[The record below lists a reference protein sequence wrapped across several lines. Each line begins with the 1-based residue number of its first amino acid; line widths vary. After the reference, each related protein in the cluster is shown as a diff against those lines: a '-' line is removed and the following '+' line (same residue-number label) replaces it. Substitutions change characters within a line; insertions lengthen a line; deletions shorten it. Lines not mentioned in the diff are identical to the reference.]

1 MDLVS
6 PVLDIVSRLWDFGF
20 KHGPHV
26 KQLGKRLKEL
36 RTAMDDL
43 SDHRDDVRIRVEMG
57 LRSQR
62 EMVTKPVEKWLS
74 RVEII
79 EVQVSNLIREGNLQV
94 ERKCLGC
101 CPRNSRKAYKIG
113 KKVLNKTAAVK
124 ELLQNGFFATVT
136 RRWSP
141 LSSPSTAPGTPQMA
155 AQFPMENTVGLDSK
169 VEDVWEKIEDG
180 NVGIIG
186 LYGIGGVG
194 KTTLLKKINNEF
206 SIRDHVFDS
215 VIWVTQSE
223 ATKSE
228 EFQDIVRRKL
238 EISDDIWQKCSN
250 ENDRACEI
258 SRLLSR
264 TRFVLLLDDVRMG
277 FSKSKLISLGI
288 PSPNNG
294 NGCKIIFTARSEEL
308 CGYLGAQR
316 RIKVECL
323 PPEQALSLFS
333 MTVGEEILN
342 SDRNIPELAKIV
354 TARCSG
360 LPLALLT
367 VGSVMAS
374 RKSYRDWI
382 CAVEMLRSYPSEFSG
397 MGDLVFPPIKFSY
410 DSLTSSIARKCFLYC
425 SIFPE
430 NCTISVDELI
440 DLWIGEGLL
449 DATNPRRQG
458 ESIIMNLKLSCLL
471 EGDESMESVWMHEMI
486 RDMALWLARDEEKNK
501 NKVLV
506 ARSGRLTDQEFSK
519 WADSSWVSLWGSSDK
534 EIIHYPP
541 TCPNLSTLLIRDTL
555 VKAFP
560 GGFFEFMTGLTALDL
575 SGNQGLVEL
584 PPEIGRLRI
593 LQYLN
598 LSLTSITKL
607 PTGLSN
613 LRNLRC
619 LLLDY
624 TMHLKEIPRKEV
636 MSCLSLLQVYSKMN
650 GVMEYFDEVK
660 VSVDDEL
667 ALLEVLEGFS
677 CMNKICITIFCHP
690 SVEKIFSLY
699 SKRSCIR
706 KLKLIDCTG
715 LTALCADRTLPNLGK
730 LEIFRC
736 CSLRAIRFSYRDG
749 FHNLCQ
755 VHVGVCPLLPNL
767 NFLVYAT
774 NLEILTILDCQSMKQ
789 VISEEIV
796 LYGQDPSWGNEVCKV
811 FPKLKTLSLTCLPS
825 LEAICPYYIRPFS
838 SPIEIEVSRCPCLRR
853 LPFDNENVDL
863 LKKIRGE
870 LEWWAALDWYSYSVR
885 DACNFKFKPTSAP
898 SGKAKEM
905 TASTSMKKTAKA
917 SKS

>member
-1 MDLVS
+1 MDFVS
-6 PVLDIVSRLWDFGF
+6 PVFDIVRRLCGFGAN
-20 KHGPHV
+20 HVEHV
-26 KQLGKRLKEL
+26 KYLGKRLEEL

-43 SDHRDDVRIRVEMG
+43 SDQRDEVKEKVKMGVRSQQEIVTKRVE
-57 LRSQR
+57 R
-62 EMVTKPVEKWLS
+62 WLS
-74 RVEII
+74 KVASI
-79 EVQVSNLIREGNLQV
+79 EQQVIALIHEGNLQV

-101 CPRNSRKAYKIG
+101 CPRNLRTAHKIG
-113 KKVLNKTAAVK
+113 KEVLKKKEEVE
-124 ELLQNGFFATVT
+124 ELLKKGDFAACTQ
-136 RRWSP
+136 R
-141 LSSPSTAPGTPQMA
+141 LAPQMV

-206 SIRDHVFDS
+206 SIRNHEFDS
-215 VIWVTQSE
+215 VIWVTQSK
-223 ATKSE
+223 ATKVE

-238 EISDDIWQKCSN
+238 EISDDIWQMCSN

-258 SRLLSR
+258 FRLLSG
-264 TRFVLLLDDVRMG
+264 TRFVLLLDDVQ
-277 FSKSKLISLGI
+277 KSFFKSQLTSLGI
-288 PSPNNG
+288 PLPIKENG
-294 NGCKIIFTARSEEL
+294 SKIIFTTRSEEL
-308 CGYLGAQR
+308 CGYLGAQG

-333 MTVGEEILN
+333 MTVGEDILN
-342 SDRNIPELAKIV
+342 SNPEIPKLAEIV

-374 RKSYRDWI
+374 RRSYHDWI
-382 CAVEMLRSYPSEFSG
+382 CAVEMLQSYPSEFSG

-410 DSLTSSIARKCFLYC
+410 DNLTSPIARKCFLYC

-449 DATNPRRQG
+449 DGTSPRKQG
-458 ESIIMNLKLSCLL
+458 EFIISTLNLSCLL
-471 EGDESMESVWMHEMI
+471 EADESMEFVWMHDMI
-486 RDMALWLARDEEKNK
+486 RDMALWLAPDEEKNK

-506 ARSGRLTDQEFSK
+506 ARSGRLTDHEFNK
-519 WADSSWVSLWGSSDK
+519 WIDSSWVSLWGCSNR

-555 VKAFP
+555 VNAFP
-560 GGFFEFMTGLTALDL
+560 GGFFEFMTGLTGLDL
-575 SGNQGLVEL
+575 SGNQVLVEL

-667 ALLEVLEGFS
+667 AFLEVLEGFS
-677 CMNKICITIFCHP
+677 HMNKICITIFCHP
-690 SVEKIFSLY
+690 SVEKIFSSY

-715 LTALCADRTLPNLGK
+715 LTSLCPSYALPNLGK

-736 CSLRAIRFSYRDG
+736 CSLREIRFSYRDE
-749 FHNLCQ
+749 FHNLRQ

-767 NFLVYAT
+767 NCLAYAR

-796 LYGQDPSWGNEVCKV
+796 RDEV

-825 LEAICPYYIRPFS
+825 LETICRLPKSFS
-838 SPIEIEVSRCPCLRR
+838 SPIEIEVSRCPCLRQ
-853 LPFDNENVDL
+853 LPFDDESVEF

-870 LEWWAALDWYSYSVR
+870 LEWWAALDWGSDFVK
-885 DACNFKFKPTSAP
+885 DACSFKFKSTSAA
-898 SGKAKEM
+898 SGNAKEM
-905 TASTSMKKTAKA
+905 TASTSKEKTASA

>member
-1 MDLVS
+1 MDFVS
-6 PVLDIVSRLWDFGF
+6 PIFDIVPRLWGFGA
-20 KHGPHV
+20 
-26 KQLGKRLKEL
+26 KRLAHVTHLGRRLEEL
-36 RTAMDDL
+36 RTALNDL
-43 SDHRDDVRIRVEMG
+43 SDHRDDVKERVEMG
-57 LRSQR
+57 VRSQQ
-62 EMVTKPVEKWLS
+62 EMVKKQVERWLS
-74 RVEII
+74 KVEII
-79 EVQVSNLIREGNLQV
+79 ELQVIALIHEGNLQD
-94 ERKCLGC
+94 ERKCFGC
-101 CPRNSRKAYKIG
+101 CPRNLQKAYKIG
-113 KKVLNKTAAVK
+113 KKVLKKKEEVEELLKKGDFAAVTQR
-124 ELLQNGFFATVT
+124 L
-136 RRWSP
+136 P
-141 LSSPSTAPGTPQMA
+141 APPASQMV

-169 VEDVWEKIEDG
+169 VEPVWKKIEDG

-206 SIRDHVFDS
+206 SIRNHEFDS
-215 VIWVTQSE
+215 VIWVTQSK

-228 EFQDIVRRKL
+228 EFQEIVRRKL

-258 SRLLSR
+258 FRLLSG
-264 TRFVLLLDDVRMG
+264 TRFVLLLDDVQ
-277 FSKSKLISLGI
+277 KSFFKSQLTSLGI
-288 PSPNNG
+288 PLPNKENG
-294 NGCKIIFTARSEEL
+294 SKIIFTTRSEEL
-308 CGYLGAQR
+308 CGYLGAEE

-333 MTVGEEILN
+333 MTVGEYILN
-342 SDRNIPELAKIV
+342 SHPEIPKLAEIIA
-354 TARCSG
+354 ARCRG

-367 VGSVMAS
+367 VGTVMAS
-374 RKSYRDWI
+374 RKSHYDWI
-382 CAVEMLRSYPSEFSG
+382 CAIEMLQNYPSEFSG
-397 MGDLVFPPIKFSY
+397 MGEQVFPPIKFSY
-410 DSLTSSIARKCFLYC
+410 DSLTSPIARKCFLYC

-449 DATNPRRQG
+449 DEISPRKQG
-458 ESIIMNLKLSCLL
+458 EFIIFTLKLSCLL
-471 EGDESMESVWMHEMI
+471 EGDESMEFVWMHEMI

-501 NKVLV
+501 NKILV
-506 ARSGRLTDQEFSK
+506 ARRGRLTDQEFNK
-519 WADSSWVSLWGSSDK
+519 WIDSSWVSLWGCSDR
-534 EIIHYPP
+534 EVIHYPP

-555 VKAFP
+555 VNAFP
-560 GGFFEFMTGLTALDL
+560 GGFFEFMTGLKALDL

-607 PTGLSN
+607 PTGLAN

-624 TMHLKEIPRKEV
+624 TMHLKEIPPREV

-660 VSVDDEL
+660 VPVDDEL
-667 ALLEVLEGFS
+667 AFLEVLEGFS
-677 CMNKICITIFCHP
+677 HMNKICITIFCHP
-690 SVEKIFSLY
+690 SVEKIFSSY
-699 SKRSCIR
+699 TKRAFIR

-715 LTALCADRTLPNLGK
+715 LTSLCPINALPNLGK

-736 CSLRAIRFSYRDG
+736 CSLQEIRFPDRGD
-749 FHNLCQ
+749 FHNLRQ
-755 VHVGVCPLLPNL
+755 VHVGVCPLLRNL
-767 NFLVYAT
+767 DCLAYAI

-789 VISEEIV
+789 VISEETV
-796 LYGQDPSWGNEVCKV
+796 RDYV
-811 FPKLKTLSLTCLPS
+811 FLELKTLSLTCLPS
-825 LEAICPYYIRPFS
+825 LETICPLPKAFS

-853 LPFDNENVDL
+853 LPFDDESVDF

-870 LEWWAALDWYSYSVR
+870 LKWWEALDWDSDSVKE
-885 DACNFKFKPTSAP
+885 ACSFKFKSTSAP

-905 TASTSMKKTAKA
+905 TASTSKEKTAIAYKG
-917 SKS
+917 

>member
-20 KHGPHV
+20 KHGAHV

-624 TMHLKEIPRKEV
+624 TMHLKEIPPKEV

-789 VISEEIV
+789 VISEEIY

>member
-1 MDLVS
+1 MDFVS
-6 PVLDIVSRLWDFGF
+6 PIFDIVPRLWGFGA
-20 KHGPHV
+20 KHVAHV
-26 KQLGKRLKEL
+26 KHLGKRLEEL
-36 RTAMDDL
+36 RAAMDDL
-43 SDHRDDVRIRVEMG
+43 RDHRYEVMEKVKMGLRTQQGIVTIRVE
-57 LRSQR
+57 R
-62 EMVTKPVEKWLS
+62 WLLK
-74 RVEII
+74 VVKFE
-79 EVQVSNLIREGNLQV
+79 EQVFALINEGDFQV

-101 CPRNSRKAYKIG
+101 CPRNLQTAYKIG
-113 KKVLNKTAAVK
+113 KKVLKKKEEVE
-124 ELLQNGFFATVT
+124 ELLKKGDFAAFTLT
-136 RRWSP
+136 LSP
-141 LSSPSTAPGTPQMA
+141 QRV
-155 AQFPMENTVGLDSK
+155 AQCPMENTVGLDSK
-169 VEDVWEKIEDG
+169 VEDVWEKIEDR

-194 KTTLLKKINNEF
+194 KTTLLKKINNEI
-206 SIRDHVFDS
+206 SIRNHEFDS
-215 VIWVTQSE
+215 VIWVTQSK
-223 ATKSE
+223 ATKVE

-238 EISDDIWQKCSN
+238 EISDDTWQKCSN

-258 SRLLSR
+258 FRLLNG
-264 TRFVLLLDDVRMG
+264 TRFVLLLDDVQ
-277 FSKSKLISLGI
+277 KSFFKSQLTSLGI
-288 PSPNNG
+288 PLPNKENG
-294 NGCKIIFTARSEEL
+294 SKIIFTTRSEEL
-308 CGYLGAQR
+308 CGYLGAEE

-333 MTVGEEILN
+333 MTVGEHVLN
-342 SDRNIPELAKIV
+342 SNPEIPKLAEIV
-354 TARCSG
+354 SARCSG

-374 RKSYRDWI
+374 RKSYHDWI
-382 CAVEMLRSYPSEFSG
+382 CAVEMLQSYPSEFSG
-397 MGDLVFPPIKFSY
+397 MGDQVFPPIKFSY
-410 DSLTSSIARKCFLYC
+410 DNLTSSVARKCFLYC

-449 DATNPRRQG
+449 DGTSPREQG
-458 ESIIMNLKLSCLL
+458 EFIISTLKLSCLL
-471 EGDESMESVWMHEMI
+471 EADESMEFVWMHDMI

-506 ARSGRLTDQEFSK
+506 ARSGRLTDQEFNK
-519 WADSSWVSLWGSSDK
+519 WIDSSWVSLWGCSDR
-534 EIIHYPP
+534 EIIHYLP

-555 VKAFP
+555 LNAFP

-598 LSLTSITKL
+598 LSLTRITTL

-624 TMHLKEIPRKEV
+624 TMHLKIPPKEV
-636 MSCLSLLQVYSKMN
+636 MSSLSLLQVYSKMN
-650 GVMEYFDEVK
+650 GVMEYFDQVK

-667 ALLEVLEGFS
+667 AFLEVLEGFS
-677 CMNKICITIFCHP
+677 HMNKICITIFCQS
-690 SVEKIFSLY
+690 SVEKIFSSY
-699 SKRSCIR
+699 TKRACIR

-715 LTALCADRTLPNLGK
+715 LTSLCAIHALPNLGK

-736 CSLRAIRFSYRDG
+736 CSLREIRKPDWG
-749 FHNLCQ
+749 EFHNLRQ
-755 VHVGVCPLLPNL
+755 VHVGVCPLLRNL
-767 NFLVYAT
+767 NSLAYAR

-789 VISEEIV
+789 VISEEEIV
-796 LYGQDPSWGNEVCKV
+796 GDEV

-825 LEAICPYYIRPFS
+825 LETICRLPKSFS
-838 SPIEIEVSRCPCLRR
+838 SPIEIEVSRCPCLRQ
-853 LPFDNENVDL
+853 LPFDDESVDF

-870 LEWWAALDWYSYSVR
+870 LEWWAALDWYGYSVKK
-885 DACNFKFKPTSAP
+885 ACSFKFKPTSAP

-905 TASTSMKKTAKA
+905 TASTSKKKTAKA

>member
-1 MDLVS
+1 MDFVS
-6 PVLDIVSRLWDFGF
+6 PVLNIIPGLWDFGV
-20 KHGPHV
+20 KHVANV
-26 KQLGKRLKEL
+26 KHLGKRLEEL

-43 SDHRDDVRIRVEMG
+43 SDHRDDVKQRVEMG
-57 LRSQR
+57 VRSQL
-62 EMVTKPVEKWLS
+62 EMVTKRVERWLS
-74 RVEII
+74 RVETI
-79 EVQVSNLIREGNLQV
+79 EQQVIALIREGNLQV
-94 ERKCLGC
+94 ERKHHGLC
-101 CPRNSRKAYKIG
+101 CPPNHP
-113 KKVLNKTAAVK
+113 LPPPPPP
-124 ELLQNGFFATVT
+124 
-136 RRWSP
+136 RR
-141 LSSPSTAPGTPQMA
+141 PQMV

-169 VEDVWEKIEDG
+169 VEPVWGKIKDG

-206 SIRDHVFDS
+206 SIRNHEFDS
-215 VIWVTQSE
+215 VIWITQSK
-223 ATKSE
+223 ATKVE

-238 EISDDIWQKCSN
+238 EISDDIWQKCST

-258 SRLLSR
+258 FRLLSG
-264 TRFVLLLDDVRMG
+264 TRFVLLLDDVQ
-277 FSKSKLISLGI
+277 KSFFKSQLTSLGI
-288 PSPNNG
+288 PLPDKKNG
-294 NGCKIIFTARSEEL
+294 SKIIFTTRSEEL
-308 CGYLGAQR
+308 CGYLGAEE

-323 PPEQALSLFS
+323 PPKQALSLFS
-333 MTVGEEILN
+333 MTVGKHNLKYNPEI
-342 SDRNIPELAKIV
+342 PKLAKIV
-354 TARCSG
+354 AARCSG

-374 RKSYRDWI
+374 RKSYHDWI
-382 CAVEMLRSYPSEFSG
+382 CAVEMLQSYPSEFSG
-397 MGDLVFPPIKFSY
+397 MGDQVFPPIKFSY
-410 DSLTSSIARKCFLYC
+410 DNLTSSVTRKCFLYC

-449 DATNPRRQG
+449 DGTSPREQG
-458 ESIIMNLKLSCLL
+458 EFIISTLKLSCLL
-471 EGDESMESVWMHEMI
+471 EADESMEFVWMHDMI

-506 ARSGRLTDQEFSK
+506 ARSGRLTDQEFNK
-519 WADSSWVSLWGSSDK
+519 WIDSSWVSLWGCSDR

-555 VKAFP
+555 LNAFL

-598 LSLTSITKL
+598 LSLTRITTL

-624 TMHLKEIPRKEV
+624 TMHLKIPPKEV
-636 MSCLSLLQVYSKMN
+636 MSSLSLLQVYSKMN
-650 GVMEYFDEVK
+650 GVMEYFNQVK

-667 ALLEVLEGFS
+667 AFLEVLEGFS
-677 CMNKICITIFCHP
+677 HMNKICITIFCH
-690 SVEKIFSLY
+690 SY
-699 SKRSCIR
+699 MN
-706 KLKLIDCTG
+706 KLIDCTG
-715 LTALCADRTLPNLGK
+715 LTSLCAIHALPNLGK

-736 CSLRAIRFSYRDG
+736 CSLREIRKPDWG
-749 FHNLCQ
+749 EFHNLRQ
-755 VHVGVCPLLPNL
+755 VHVGVCPLLRNL
-767 NFLVYAT
+767 NSLAYAR

-789 VISEEIV
+789 VISEEEIV
-796 LYGQDPSWGNEVCKV
+796 GDEV

-825 LEAICPYYIRPFS
+825 LETICRLPKSFS
-838 SPIEIEVSRCPCLRR
+838 SPIEIEVSRCPCLRQ
-853 LPFDNENVDL
+853 LPFDNESVDF

-870 LEWWAALDWYSYSVR
+870 LDWWAGLDWGSDFVK
-885 DACNFKFKPTSAP
+885 DACSFKFKSTSAP

-905 TASTSMKKTAKA
+905 IASTSKEITASTS
-917 SKS
+917 KS

>member
-1 MDLVS
+1 MSWLLSQEFAD
-6 PVLDIVSRLWDFGF
+6 
-20 KHGPHV
+20 GP
-26 KQLGKRLKEL
+26 Q
-36 RTAMDDL
+36 D
-43 SDHRDDVRIRVEMG
+43 
-57 LRSQR
+57 
-62 EMVTKPVEKWLS
+62 
-74 RVEII
+74 
-79 EVQVSNLIREGNLQV
+79 REGSPKE
-94 ERKCLGC
+94 ERRSG
-101 CPRNSRKAYKIG
+101 G
-113 KKVLNKTAAVK
+113 TVK
-124 ELLQNGFFATVT
+124 ERGLCSLHSKAG
-136 RRWSP
+136 
-141 LSSPSTAPGTPQMA
+141 PSDGGS
-155 AQFPMENTVGLDSK
+155 FPMENTVGLDSK

-206 SIRDHVFDS
+206 SIRNHEFDS
-215 VIWVTQSE
+215 VIWVTQSK
-223 ATKSE
+223 ATKVE

-238 EISDDIWQKCSN
+238 EISDDIWQMCSN

-258 SRLLSR
+258 FRLLSG
-264 TRFVLLLDDVRMG
+264 TRFVLLLDDVQ
-277 FSKSKLISLGI
+277 KSFFKSQLTSLGI
-288 PSPNNG
+288 PLPIKENG
-294 NGCKIIFTARSEEL
+294 SKIIFTTRSEEL
-308 CGYLGAQR
+308 CGYLGAQG

-333 MTVGEEILN
+333 MTVGEDILN
-342 SDRNIPELAKIV
+342 SNPEIPKLAEIV

-374 RKSYRDWI
+374 RRSYHDWI
-382 CAVEMLRSYPSEFSG
+382 CAVEMLQSYPSEFSG

-410 DSLTSSIARKCFLYC
+410 DNLTSPIARKCFLYC

-449 DATNPRRQG
+449 DGTSPRKQG
-458 ESIIMNLKLSCLL
+458 EFIISTLNLSCLL
-471 EGDESMESVWMHEMI
+471 EADESMEFVWMHDMI
-486 RDMALWLARDEEKNK
+486 RDMALWLAGDEEKNK

-506 ARSGRLTDQEFSK
+506 ARSGRLTDHEFNK
-519 WADSSWVSLWGSSDK
+519 WIDSSWVSLWGCSDR

-555 VKAFP
+555 VNAFP
-560 GGFFEFMTGLTALDL
+560 GGFFEFMTGLTGLDL
-575 SGNQGLVEL
+575 SGNQVLVEL

-667 ALLEVLEGFS
+667 AFLEVLEGFS
-677 CMNKICITIFCHP
+677 HMNKICITIFCHP
-690 SVEKIFSLY
+690 SVEKIFSSY

-715 LTALCADRTLPNLGK
+715 LTSLCPSYALPNLGK

-736 CSLRAIRFSYRDG
+736 CSLREIRFSYRDE
-749 FHNLCQ
+749 FHNLRQ

-767 NFLVYAT
+767 NCLAYAR

-796 LYGQDPSWGNEVCKV
+796 RDEV

-825 LEAICPYYIRPFS
+825 LETICRLPKSFS
-838 SPIEIEVSRCPCLRR
+838 SPIEIEVSRCPCLRQ
-853 LPFDNENVDL
+853 LPFDDESVEF

-870 LEWWAALDWYSYSVR
+870 LEWWAALDWGSDFVK
-885 DACNFKFKPTSAP
+885 DACSFKFKSTSAA
-898 SGKAKEM
+898 SGNAKEM
-905 TASTSMKKTAKA
+905 TASTSKEKTASA

>member
-6 PVLDIVSRLWDFGF
+6 PVLDIVARLWDFGV
-20 KHGPHV
+20 KHVAHV
-26 KQLGKRLKEL
+26 KHLGKRLEEL

-57 LRSQR
+57 VRSQR
-62 EMVTKPVEKWLS
+62 EMVTKRVEKWLS
-74 RVEII
+74 KVETI
-79 EVQVSNLIREGNLQV
+79 EQQVIALIHEGNLQV

-101 CPRNSRKAYKIG
+101 CPRNLQKAYKIG
-113 KKVLNKTAAVK
+113 KKVLNKTAEVK
-124 ELLQNGFFATVT
+124 ELLQNGYFATLT
-136 RRWSP
+136 RRLSP
-141 LSSPSTAPGTPQMA
+141 LSSPSTAPGSPQMM

-206 SIRDHVFDS
+206 SIRDPVFDS

-223 ATKSE
+223 ATKVE

-238 EISDDIWQKCSN
+238 EISDDTWQKCSN

-264 TRFVLLLDDVRMG
+264 TRFVLLLDDVRKG
-277 FSKSKLISLGI
+277 FFKSQLTSLGI
-288 PSPNNG
+288 PLPNKG
-294 NGCKIIFTARSEEL
+294 NGCKIIFTTRSEEL
-308 CGYLGAQR
+308 CGYLGAQG

-333 MTVGEEILN
+333 MTVGEDILN
-342 SDRNIPELAKIV
+342 SNPEIPKLAEIV

-374 RKSYRDWI
+374 RKSYHDWI
-382 CAVEMLRSYPSEFSG
+382 CAVEMLQSYPSEFSG

-410 DSLTSSIARKCFLYC
+410 DSLTSPIARKCFLYC

-440 DLWIGEGLL
+440 DIWIGEGLL
-449 DATNPRRQG
+449 DGTNPRRQG
-458 ESIIMNLKLSCLL
+458 EFIIRTLKLSCLL

-506 ARSGRLTDQEFSK
+506 ARSGTLTDQEFSK
-519 WADSSWVSLWGSSDK
+519 WADSSWVSVWGSSDK

-555 VKAFP
+555 VNAFP
-560 GGFFEFMTGLTALDL
+560 GGFFEFMTGLKALDL
-575 SGNQGLVEL
+575 SGNQELVEL

-624 TMHLKEIPRKEV
+624 TTHLKEIPPKEV

-667 ALLEVLEGFS
+667 AFLEVLEGFS

-690 SVEKIFSLY
+690 SVEKIFSSY

-715 LTALCADRTLPNLGK
+715 LTSLRVVHALPNLGK

-736 CSLRAIRFSYRDG
+736 CSLREIRFSYRDE
-749 FHNLCQ
+749 FHNLRQ

-767 NFLVYAT
+767 NCLAYAR

-789 VISEEIV
+789 VISEEEIAGD
-796 LYGQDPSWGNEVCKV
+796 GQDTSEGRVLFKV
-811 FPKLKTLSLTCLPS
+811 FPKLKMLSLTCLPS
-825 LEAICPYYIRPFS
+825 LETICRYTKPFS
-838 SPIEIEVSRCPCLRR
+838 SAIEIEVSRCPCLRQ
-853 LPFDNENVDL
+853 LPFDNESVDL

-870 LEWWAALDWYSYSVR
+870 LEWWAALDWYSYSVME
-885 DACNFKFKPTSAP
+885 ACNFKFKPTSAP

-905 TASTSMKKTAKA
+905 TASTSMKKPAKA

>member
-1 MDLVS
+1 MDFVS
-6 PVLDIVSRLWDFGF
+6 PVLRVIHGLWGFGA
-20 KHGPHV
+20 KHVAHV
-26 KQLGKRLKEL
+26 KHLGKRLEEL

-43 SDHRDDVRIRVEMG
+43 SDQRDDVKERVEMG
-57 LRSQR
+57 VRSQQ
-62 EMVTKPVEKWLS
+62 EMVTNRVEKWL
-74 RVEII
+74 RNVETI
-79 EVQVSNLIREGNLQV
+79 EQQVIALIHEGNLQV

-101 CPRNSRKAYKIG
+101 CPRNLQTAYKIG
-113 KKVLNKTAAVK
+113 KKVLKKTAEVKKLLESGDFAAV
-124 ELLQNGFFATVT
+124 TVRLPPLPSPPT
-136 RRWSP
+136 PPRR
-141 LSSPSTAPGTPQMA
+141 PQMVTL
-155 AQFPMENTVGLDSK
+155 FPMENTVGLDSK
-169 VEDVWEKIEDG
+169 VGPVWEKIEDG

-223 ATKSE
+223 ATKVE

-250 ENDRACEI
+250 ENDRAREI
-258 SRLLSR
+258 FRLLSG
-264 TRFVLLLDDVRMG
+264 TRFVLLLDGVQNSFFR
-277 FSKSKLISLGI
+277 SQLISLGI
-288 PSPNNG
+288 PLPDKG
-294 NGCKIIFTARSEEL
+294 NGSKIIFTTRSEEL
-308 CGYLGAQR
+308 CGYIGAQE

-323 PPEQALSLFS
+323 PPEQALRLFS
-333 MTVGEEILN
+333 MTVGEHNLKSDPEI
-342 SDRNIPELAKIV
+342 PKLAEIV
-354 TARCSG
+354 AARCSG

-374 RKSYRDWI
+374 RKTYHDWI
-382 CAVEMLRSYPSEFSG
+382 CAVEMLQSYPSEFS
-397 MGDLVFPPIKFSY
+397 
-410 DSLTSSIARKCFLYC
+410 
-425 SIFPE
+425 E

-449 DATNPRRQG
+449 NGTSPREQG
-458 ESIIMNLKLSCLL
+458 EFIICTLKLSCLL
-471 EGDESMESVWMHEMI
+471 EADESMEFVWMHDMI

-506 ARSGRLTDQEFSK
+506 ARSGRLTDQEFNK
-519 WADSSWVSLWGSSDK
+519 WIDSSWVALWGCSDR

-560 GGFFEFMTGLTALDL
+560 GGFFEFMTGLAALDL

-584 PPEIGRLRI
+584 PPEIGRLRM

-607 PTGLSN
+607 PTALSN

-624 TMHLKEIPRKEV
+624 TMHLKEIPLEEV
-636 MSCLSLLQVYSKMN
+636 MSCLSLLQVYSKMT

-667 ALLEVLEGFS
+667 AFLEVLEGFRH
-677 CMNKICITIFCHP
+677 MNKICITIFCHP
-690 SVEKIFSLY
+690 SVEKIFSSY
-699 SKRSCIR
+699 SIRSCIR

-715 LTALCADRTLPNLGK
+715 LTSLCPSYALPNLGK

-736 CSLRAIRFSYRDG
+736 CSLQEIRKPG
-749 FHNLCQ
+749 WGEFHNLRQ
-755 VHVGVCPLLPNL
+755 VHVGVCPLLRNL
-767 NFLVYAT
+767 DCLAYAR
-774 NLEILTILDCQSMKQ
+774 NLEILTVLDCQSMKQ
-789 VISEEIV
+789 VISEEDE
-796 LYGQDPSWGNEVCKV
+796 QDTSEMVGCKV

-825 LEAICPYYIRPFS
+825 LEIICRYPKSFS
-838 SPIEIEVSRCPCLRR
+838 SPIEIEVSRCPCLRQ
-853 LPFDNENVDL
+853 LPFDENSVDF

-870 LEWWAALDWYSYSVR
+870 LEWWAALDWDSDFVKE
-885 DACNFKFKPTSAP
+885 ACSFKFKSNSAA
-898 SGKAKEM
+898 SGNAKEM
-905 TASTSMKKTAKA
+905 TASTSKGKA
-917 SKS
+917 ASSSKS

>member
-1 MDLVS
+1 MDFVS
-6 PVLDIVSRLWDFGF
+6 PVLNIIPGLWDFGV
-20 KHGPHV
+20 KHVANV
-26 KQLGKRLKEL
+26 KHLGKRLEEL

-43 SDHRDDVRIRVEMG
+43 SDHRDDVKERVEMG
-57 LRSQR
+57 VRSQQ
-62 EMVTKPVEKWLS
+62 EMVTK
-74 RVEII
+74 RVERWLYKVETI
-79 EVQVSNLIREGNLQV
+79 EQQVIALIQEGNLQV

-101 CPRNSRKAYKIG
+101 CPRNLQTAYKIG
-113 KKVLNKTAAVK
+113 KKVLKKTAEVKKLLENGGFAAVT
-124 ELLQNGFFATVT
+124 ERLPPLPSPPSPPTPP
-136 RRWSP
+136 RR
-141 LSSPSTAPGTPQMA
+141 PQMVV
-155 AQFPMENTVGLDSK
+155 QFPMENTVGLDSK
-169 VEDVWEKIEDG
+169 VEPVWEKIEDG

-206 SIRDHVFDS
+206 SIRNHEFDS
-215 VIWVTQSE
+215 VIWVTQSK
-223 ATKSE
+223 ATKVE
-228 EFQDIVRRKL
+228 QFQDIVRRKL

-258 SRLLSR
+258 FRLLSG
-264 TRFVLLLDDVRMG
+264 TRFVLLLDDVQ
-277 FSKSKLISLGI
+277 KSFFRSQLSSLGI
-288 PSPNNG
+288 PLPNKENG
-294 NGCKIIFTARSEEL
+294 SKIIFTTRSEEL
-308 CGYLGAQR
+308 CGYIGAQE

-333 MTVGEEILN
+333 MTVGEHNLKYNPEI
-342 SDRNIPELAKIV
+342 PKLAEIV
-354 TARCSG
+354 AARCSG

-374 RKSYRDWI
+374 RKSYHDWI
-382 CAVEMLRSYPSEFSG
+382 CAVEMLQSYPSEFSG
-397 MGDLVFPPIKFSY
+397 MGDQVFPPIKFSY
-410 DSLTSSIARKCFLYC
+410 DSLTSPIARKCFLYC

-449 DATNPRRQG
+449 DGTSPREQG
-458 ESIIMNLKLSCLL
+458 EFIISTLKLSCLL
-471 EGDESMESVWMHEMI
+471 EGDESMEFVWMHDMI

-506 ARSGRLTDQEFSK
+506 ARSGRLTDQEFNK
-519 WADSSWVSLWGSSDK
+519 WIDSSWVSLWGCSDR

-624 TMHLKEIPRKEV
+624 TMHLKEIPPKEV

-667 ALLEVLEGFS
+667 AFLEVLEGFS
-677 CMNKICITIFCHP
+677 HMNKICITIFCHP
-690 SVEKIFSLY
+690 SVEKIFSSY
-699 SKRSCIR
+699 TKRTCIR
-706 KLKLIDCTG
+706 KLKLIDCRG
-715 LTALCADRTLPNLGK
+715 LTSLCAIHALPNLGK

-736 CSLRAIRFSYRDG
+736 CSLREIRFSDWEE
-749 FHNLCQ
+749 FHNLRQ
-755 VHVGVCPLLPNL
+755 VHVGVCPLLRNL
-767 NFLVYAT
+767 DYLAYAR
-774 NLEILTILDCQSMKQ
+774 NLEILTVLDCQSMKQ

-796 LYGQDPSWGNEVCKV
+796 RDEV

-825 LEAICPYYIRPFS
+825 LRTICRLRKCFS
-838 SPIEIEVSRCPCLRR
+838 SPIEIEVSRCPRLRQ
-853 LPFDNENVDL
+853 LPFDDESVDF

-870 LEWWAALDWYSYSVR
+870 LKWWAALDWDSDSVKE
-885 DACNFKFKPTSAP
+885 ACSFKFKPTSAP

-905 TASTSMKKTAKA
+905 TASTSKKKTAKA

>member
-1 MDLVS
+1 MDFVS
-6 PVLDIVSRLWDFGF
+6 PVLDIVPRLWDFGV
-20 KHGPHV
+20 KHVAHV
-26 KQLGKRLKEL
+26 KHLGERLEEL

-43 SDHRDDVRIRVEMG
+43 SDHRDDVKERVEMG
-57 LRSQR
+57 LRSQP
-62 EMVTKPVEKWLS
+62 EMVTKRVKRWLS
-74 RVEII
+74 KVETI
-79 EVQVSNLIREGNLQV
+79 EEQVVALIHEGNLQV

-101 CPRNSRKAYKIG
+101 CPRNLQTAYKIG
-113 KKVLNKTAAVK
+113 KKALKKTAEVK
-124 ELLQNGFFATVT
+124 ELLQNGYFATLTERLPSEWV
-136 RRWSP
+136 
-141 LSSPSTAPGTPQMA
+141 SSRSTPPGSPQMVA
-155 AQFPMENTVGLDSK
+155 HFPMENTVGLYSK
-169 VEDVWEKIEDG
+169 VEDVWEKIEDE

-206 SIRDHVFDS
+206 STRDHVFDS
-215 VIWVTQSE
+215 VIWVTQSK
-223 ATKSE
+223 ATKVE

-250 ENDRACEI
+250 ENNRACKI
-258 SRLLSR
+258 SRLLSG
-264 TRFVLLLDDVRMG
+264 TRFVLLLDDVRKG
-277 FSKSKLISLGI
+277 FFKSQLTSLGI
-288 PSPNNG
+288 HLPNKG
-294 NGCKIIFTARSEEL
+294 NGCKIIFTTRSEEL

-333 MTVGEEILN
+333 MTVGEDILN
-342 SDRNIPELAKIV
+342 SNPEIPKLAEIV

-374 RKSYRDWI
+374 RKSYHDWI
-382 CAVEMLRSYPSEFSG
+382 CAVEMLQSYPSEFSG

-410 DSLTSSIARKCFLYC
+410 DSLTSPIARKCFLYF

-440 DLWIGEGLL
+440 DLCIGEG
-449 DATNPRRQG
+449 
-458 ESIIMNLKLSCLL
+458 EFIIRTLKLSCLL
-471 EGDESMESVWMHEMI
+471 EGDESMEFVWMHEMI

-555 VKAFP
+555 VNAVP

-619 LLLDY
+619 LDP
-624 TMHLKEIPRKEV
+624 TKEV
-636 MSCLSLLQVYSKMN
+636 MSSLSLLQVYSKMN
-650 GVMEYFDEVK
+650 GVTEYFDEVK

-667 ALLEVLEGFS
+667 AFLKVLEGFS

-690 SVEKIFSLY
+690 SVEKIFSSY
-699 SKRSCIR
+699 TKRSCIR

-715 LTALCADRTLPNLGK
+715 FTSLCAVHALPNLGK

-736 CSLRAIRFSYRDG
+736 CSLREIRKPG
-749 FHNLCQ
+749 WGEFHNLRQ
-755 VHVGVCPLLPNL
+755 VHVGVCPLLPNYCL
-767 NFLVYAT
+767 AYAR

-789 VISEEIV
+789 VISEEEIV
-796 LYGQDPSWGNEVCKV
+796 GDEQDTSEEEIGGDEV
-811 FPKLKTLSLTCLPS
+811 FQNLKTLSLTCLPS
-825 LEAICPYYIRPFS
+825 LETICRLPKSFS
-838 SPIEIEVSRCPCLRR
+838 SPIEIEVSRCPCLRQ
-853 LPFDNENVDL
+853 LPFDDENVDF

-870 LEWWAALDWYSYSVR
+870 LEWWAALDWDSDFVKV
-885 DACNFKFKPTSAP
+885 ACSFKFKSTSAP

-905 TASTSMKKTAKA
+905 IASTSKKKTAKA

>member
-1 MDLVS
+1 MDFVS
-6 PVLDIVSRLWDFGF
+6 PVLNIIPGLWDFGV
-20 KHGPHV
+20 KHVANV
-26 KQLGKRLKEL
+26 KHLGKRLEEL

-43 SDHRDDVRIRVEMG
+43 SDHRDDVKQRVEMG
-57 LRSQR
+57 VRSQL
-62 EMVTKPVEKWLS
+62 EMVTKRVERWLS
-74 RVEII
+74 RVETI
-79 EVQVSNLIREGNLQV
+79 EQQVIALIREGNLQV
-94 ERKCLGC
+94 ERKHHGL
-101 CPRNSRKAYKIG
+101 CPRNLQTAYKIG
-113 KKVLNKTAAVK
+113 KKVLKKAEEVK
-124 ELLQNGFFATVT
+124 ELLKKGDFATMV
-136 RRWSP
+136 
-141 LSSPSTAPGTPQMA
+141 

-169 VEDVWEKIEDG
+169 VEPVWGKIEDG

-206 SIRDHVFDS
+206 SIRNHEFDS
-215 VIWVTQSE
+215 VIWITQSK
-223 ATKSE
+223 ATKVE

-238 EISDDIWQKCSN
+238 EISDDIWQKCST

-258 SRLLSR
+258 FRLLSG
-264 TRFVLLLDDVRMG
+264 TRFVLLLDDVQ
-277 FSKSKLISLGI
+277 KSFFKSQLTSLGI
-288 PSPNNG
+288 PLPDKKNG
-294 NGCKIIFTARSEEL
+294 SKIIFTTRSEEL
-308 CGYLGAQR
+308 CGYLGAEE

-323 PPEQALSLFS
+323 PPKQALSLFS
-333 MTVGEEILN
+333 MTVGKHNLKYNPEI
-342 SDRNIPELAKIV
+342 PKLAKIV
-354 TARCSG
+354 AARCSG

-374 RKSYRDWI
+374 RKSYHDWI
-382 CAVEMLRSYPSEFSG
+382 CAVEMLQSYPSEFSG
-397 MGDLVFPPIKFSY
+397 MGDQVFPPIKFSY
-410 DSLTSSIARKCFLYC
+410 DNLTSSVARKCFLYC

-449 DATNPRRQG
+449 DGTSPRDQG
-458 ESIIMNLKLSCLL
+458 EFIISTLKLSCLL
-471 EGDESMESVWMHEMI
+471 EADESMEFVWMHDMI
-486 RDMALWLARDEEKNK
+486 RDMALWLAP
-501 NKVLV
+501 
-506 ARSGRLTDQEFSK
+506 RSGRLTDQEFNK
-519 WADSSWVSLWGSSDK
+519 WIDSSWVSLWGCSDR

-555 VKAFP
+555 LNAFP

-598 LSLTSITKL
+598 LSLTRITTL

-624 TMHLKEIPRKEV
+624 TMHLKIPPKEV
-636 MSCLSLLQVYSKMN
+636 MSSLSLLQVYSKMN
-650 GVMEYFDEVK
+650 GVMEYFDQVK

-667 ALLEVLEGFS
+667 AFLEVLEGFS
-677 CMNKICITIFCHP
+677 HMNKICITIFCQS
-690 SVEKIFSLY
+690 SVEKIFSSY
-699 SKRSCIR
+699 TKRACIR

-715 LTALCADRTLPNLGK
+715 LTSLCALHALPNLGK

-736 CSLRAIRFSYRDG
+736 CSLREIRKPDWG
-749 FHNLCQ
+749 EFHNLRQ
-755 VHVGVCPLLPNL
+755 VHVGVCPLLRNL
-767 NFLVYAT
+767 NSLAYAR

-789 VISEEIV
+789 VISEEEIV
-796 LYGQDPSWGNEVCKV
+796 GDEV

-825 LEAICPYYIRPFS
+825 LETICRLPKSFS
-838 SPIEIEVSRCPCLRR
+838 SPIEIEVSRCPCLRQ
-853 LPFDNENVDL
+853 LPFDNESVDF

-870 LEWWAALDWYSYSVR
+870 LDWWAGLDWGSDFVK
-885 DACNFKFKPTSAP
+885 DACSFKFKSTSAP

-905 TASTSMKKTAKA
+905 IASTSKEKTASTS
-917 SKS
+917 KS